1 MATQINLSLPT
12 KVKSSSFLVALLCVA
27 TFGSVLILISTPW
40 GPGLRED
47 SFSYITAAE
56 SFNEGTG
63 LGRWAADGTFRPL
76 THFPPLLP
84 LLLAGSRHL
93 GLEYI
98 PAARLLNAFLLGA
111 SSLLVGLS
119 LFILTES
126 RNLALV
132 GSAMSSLSNVLLEIF
147 SWAHSEP
154 LYIALSLISLISLAY
169 YMRYPAKPGYLLT
182 AIAAAALTFLTRF
195 AGIAL
200 IGASTLTMLLFPWS
214 ELKRRV
220 KVSSLFLLLSS
231 APTAI
236 FIMRNRILYG
246 TTVDRPLPQWHPP
259 PASTWAQGAD
269 TILGWFAPHRIF
281 SSMSNTAVIVAG
293 TLITLCLFIAFAFA
307 SYQMYRRFLSANL
320 PIQPLW
326 FLSLTN
332 LLAYCGLLMV
342 TVLFLDRLTPLND
355 RILSPIYPLLLL
367 MLPTL
372 GNFWLD
378 GRHQLIKILL
388 SVILVVFLGV
398 FLFRGIQTIR
408 TQREL
413 GLGLSTPQWHASKA
427 MEYLRKLPSVP
438 IYTNDI
444 PAIYFHT
451 GHMAHFIPVKQ
462 NPAEGTIRQDY
473 PAELLK
479 MRLTLLNGNGILVLF
494 GSDPE
499 SRLHTAE
506 LSDLIVGLEE
516 VKAFKD
522 AIVFQSTAI
531 E

>member
-1 MATQINLSLPT
+1 MPSKVNLNLPT
-12 KVKSSSFLVALLCVA
+12 QSKLSFFVITL
-27 TFGSVLILISTPW
+27 TFIVFVGSILIIISTPW

-56 SFNEGTG
+56 SFYEGTG

-84 LLLAGSRHL
+84 WLLAGLRIL
-93 GLEYI
+93 GLEYVL
-98 PAARLLNAFLLGA
+98 AARLLNAFLFGI
-111 SSLLVGLS
+111 SSYLVGIS
-119 LFILTES
+119 LFVLTES
-126 RNLALV
+126 RKVALI
-132 GSAMSSLSNVLLEIF
+132 GAAMSCISNVLLGIF

-154 LYIALSLISLISLAY
+154 LYIVLNMASLISLALY
-169 YMRYPAKPGYLLT
+169 LRNPARSGYLLT
-182 AIAAAALTFLTRF
+182 AIAATALTFLTRF

-200 IGASTLTMLLFPWS
+200 ICASTLTMLIFPWG

-220 KVSSLFLLLSS
+220 KVSSLFVLLSS

-259 PASTWAQGAD
+259 PATTWAQGAD

-293 TLITLCLFIAFAFA
+293 TLITLSLFIAFAFA

-367 MLPTL
+367 MLPAL

-378 GRHQLIKILL
+378 GRHQSIKILL

-398 FLFRGIQTIR
+398 FVFRGIQTIR

-413 GLGLSTPQWHASKA
+413 GLGLSTPQWHTSKA
-427 MEYLRKLPSVP
+427 MEYLRTLPSVP

-444 PAIYFHT
+444 PAIYFHADR
-451 GHMAHFIPVKQ
+451 MAHFIPVKQ

-473 PAELLK
+473 PAEMLIMRQRLLDGK
-479 MRLTLLNGNGILVLF
+479 GILILF
-494 GSDPE
+494 GTDPE
-499 SRLHTAE
+499 ARLHSAE
-506 LSDLIVGLEE
+506 FSDLVFGLEE
-516 VKAFKD
+516 VTGFEGAVVYRSPTIK
-522 AIVFQSTAI
+522 
-531 E
+531 